1 MDPDPLTLCIELA
14 DVGGV
19 TGAIAQANEPGSADS
34 GPMVLYDVLQCDL
47 HRCIEVSTIFLCET
61 WKT

>member
-1 MDPDPLTLCIELA
+1 MHPDLLTFCIDLA

-19 TGAIAQANEPGSADS
+19 KCTIAQANEPGSTDS
-34 GPMVLYDVLQCDL
+34 GPMVVYDVLQCDL